1 VLSIS
6 TQVYFALTAD
16 GKPAA
21 LQRKLFSE
29 CFFVMAC
36 VMYARAS
43 GDRSFEALGIHIFG
57 HVLR

>member
-1 VLSIS
+1 
-6 TQVYFALTAD
+6 VYFALTAD